1 MRRHI
6 PIARMLLVLIAGAV
20 LSSCAHSP
28 RVIDENEAV
37 LSIRTDYL
45 RSNPAGP
52 YNDFIRRGE
61 VVKGM
66 NYVEVL
72 AAWGFPES
80 RLRVPERSAEYWR
93 YVSRDELSRDWIQY
107 TFVFEGDALAEWEM
121 MRQASKGRA
130 VSLVEFPEPRTN
142 RPPDGMRP
150 LQSSTVVKR

>member
-1 MRRHI
+1 MRRHTQI
-6 PIARMLLVLIAGAV
+6 VRVLFALIAGAI
-20 LSSCAHSP
+20 LSSCAYSP
-28 RVIDENEAV
+28 RAIDENDAV
-37 LSIRTDYL
+37 LSIRGDYL
-45 RSNPAGP
+45 RSNPTGT

-93 YVSRDELSRDWIQY
+93 YVSRDEVSRDWIQY
-107 TFVFEGDALAEWEM
+107 TFIFEDNALAEWEM

-130 VSLVEFPEPRTN
+130 VSLVEFRDPADL
-142 RPPDGMRP
+142 PPDGMRP
-150 LQSSTVVKR
+150 PQSSAAIKR